1 MQGRLVSV
9 QVGEAGRG
17 GGGSAIVKG
26 MSEALPPPPGIG
38 AADWASTPQAV
49 RILVLALQQQVVT
62 LDERVS
68 AVEERTR
75 RSSRNSSQPPSS
87 DPPNAPAPPQGRRSG
102 RTRGGQPG
110 HEGHGRPLLPP
121 GQVDRVVEAKP
132 AACGGCG
139 HPLPGTDPHPARHQV
154 TEVPPVRPVVTEYR
168 RHTLRCLGCGA
179 ATAADWPAGM
189 PPGSF
194 GPRVAATVAY
204 LTGRCGVSPRD
215 AQELLATLYRVEAG
229 LGSIAALEAQVS
241 AALATPVAE
250 AQAFVREQPVVNADE
265 TSWRERTRRC
275 WVWAAVTAAVT
286 VFLLRPSRSG
296 ACARELLGRDFAGII
311 GSDRYSGY
319 AWLAPARRQVC
330 WAHLVRDF
338 TAAAERGGASKA
350 LGTACLDLAD
360 RLFAAW
366 YRLRDGTLDRATL
379 ALLVAPLQAELHAL
393 LATGA
398 AIGHAKTRHLCE
410 NLLALEPALW
420 TFVTSSDVEPTNN
433 SVERALRRAV
443 LWRLRSFGT
452 QSAAGSRFVE
462 RILTAVTTLR
472 QQQRGVLEY
481 LTTATA
487 AATAGLPI
495 LSLLPAT
502 PAAAPILADPLPLA
516 A

>member
-1 MQGRLVSV
+1 
-9 QVGEAGRG
+9 
-17 GGGSAIVKG
+17 
-26 MSEALPPPPGIG
+26 MSDALPPPPGIG

-49 RILVLALQQQVVT
+49 RILVLASQQQVVT
-62 LDERVS
+62 LGERVS

-102 RTRGGQPG
+102 RKQGGQPG

-139 HPLPGTDPHPARHQV
+139 HPLPGTDPQPARHQV

-204 LTGRCGVSPRD
+204 LTGRCGVSQRD
-215 AQELLATLYRVEAG
+215 AQELLATLYGVEVG

-241 AALATPVAE
+241 AATPARGYPAPVAE
-250 AQAFVREQPVVNADE
+250 AQAFVQEQPAVNADE
-265 TSWRERTRRC
+265 TSWRERSRRC

-296 ACARELLGRDFAGII
+296 ACAREPLGRGFAGVV
-311 GSDRYSGY
+311 GSGRSSGY
-319 AWLAPARRQVC
+319 AWLAPAWRQVGYPPGA
-330 WAHLVRDF
+330 AHLVRDF
-338 TAAAERGGASKA
+338 TAVAERGGASRA
-350 LGTACLDLAD
+350 LGTACLDLAG

-393 LATGA
+393 LVTGA

-410 NLLALEPALW
+410 NLLALEPATPRGYP
-420 TFVTSSDVEPTNN
+420 TFVTASDVEPTNN
-433 SVERALRRAV
+433 SAERALRRAV
-443 LWRLRSFGT
+443 LWRRRSFGT

-462 RILTAVTTLR
+462 RILTAVATLR
-472 QQQRGVLEY
+472 QQQRGVLEC
-481 LTTATA
+481 LTMATA

-495 LSLLPAT
+495 PPLLPPT
-502 PAAAPILADPLPLA
+502 PAAAPALADPLPLA